1 MKANWQPV
9 LDNAPWPHRDSPGA
23 VVYRDHMWILGGFEM
38 LGPNEFGRL
47 NDVWRSSDGV
57 NWDRVVDA
65 PWPTRNLPGCVVF
78 KDAIWMMGGFNG
90 LLSLND
96 VWRSDDGLHWEMVE
110 AVAPW
115 SARGA
120 FGCSVFQNKIW
131 VIGGVNWENELALN
145 DVWCSDNGE
154 HWDLVTKAPGW
165 SPRGMFPSL
174 VWQDRMWILGG
185 GVYHDREVNHSDVW
199 HSPDGVH
206 WDIVTADAG
215 WPPRRFHKCILLD
228 EILWVMGGCTNGS
241 INLNDVWASSDG
253 ASWQH
258 SNTPPW
264 GVRHEFV
271 LLHFQDKVWLL
282 GGFSG
287 FHAGLIIYNDIW
299 AMQPE

>member
-1 MKANWQPV
+1 M
-9 LDNAPWPHRDSPGA
+9 
-23 VVYRDHMWILGGFEM
+23 
-38 LGPNEFGRL
+38 
-47 NDVWRSSDGV
+47 
-57 NWDRVVDA
+57 
-65 PWPTRNLPGCVVF
+65 
-78 KDAIWMMGGFNG
+78 
-90 LLSLND
+90 
-96 VWRSDDGLHWEMVE
+96 
-110 AVAPW
+110 
-115 SARGA
+115 
-120 FGCSVFQNKIW
+120 
-131 VIGGVNWENELALN
+131 
-145 DVWCSDNGE
+145 
-154 HWDLVTKAPGW
+154 
-165 SPRGMFPSL
+165 
-174 VWQDRMWILGG
+174 
-185 GVYHDREVNHSDVW
+185 
-199 HSPDGVH
+199 
-206 WDIVTADAG
+206 TADAG